1 MSLTR
6 AYKNLIMNV
15 YGLTMQKIDKRTAK
29 ILEYISSHGTTNIS
43 EIAKNVNMPI
53 TTVYG
58 IIKRLQRKN
67 IVNVRDFVNFTALG
81 LTQYSV
87 IFYYSKKEGVKSV
100 LAANKDYQIYFAKS
114 YCEKPCIYA
123 KYVIPINNN
132 KDFIEFLN
140 TAIDLKLIDNYEAY
154 ATTNS
159 YIPPLSFKN
168 FDFRQKTWIFDWEEL
183 LNNLYL
189 TEPQEFLNIR
199 DPIKVEL
206 DNIDLKIL
214 FMREI
219 NSFTHLSSIKRIF
232 SNVSLQSIYY
242 HYSNHIRK
250 NNIISATRVI
260 LLPYPYIINDKIISN
275 SIIFF
280 VNFNNTEW
288 MNRFI
293 NALKDTCFLY
303 STTRIFGENTLIVH
317 VYLPY
322 IEQPNFL
329 QFLDKLIED
338 KIISYYRFFIIDPKT
353 AQVKPLPYHTY
364 DAQNKEW
371 HWPQDEYILK
381 LQSTGVIKENNMHYS
396 IFPTTILQTL
406 FF

>member
-1 MSLTR
+1 
-6 AYKNLIMNV
+6 
-15 YGLTMQKIDKRTAK
+15 
-29 ILEYISSHGTTNIS
+29 
-43 EIAKNVNMPI
+43 
-53 TTVYG
+53 
-58 IIKRLQRKN
+58 
-67 IVNVRDFVNFTALG
+67 
-81 LTQYSV
+81 
-87 IFYYSKKEGVKSV
+87 
-100 LAANKDYQIYFAKS
+100 
-114 YCEKPCIYA
+114 
-123 KYVIPINNN
+123 
-132 KDFIEFLN
+132 
-140 TAIDLKLIDNYEAY
+140 
-154 ATTNS
+154 
-159 YIPPLSFKN
+159 
-168 FDFRQKTWIFDWEEL
+168 
-183 LNNLYL
+183 
-189 TEPQEFLNIR
+189 
-199 DPIKVEL
+199 
-206 DNIDLKIL
+206 
-214 FMREI
+214 
-219 NSFTHLSSIKRIF
+219 
-232 SNVSLQSIYY
+232 
-242 HYSNHIRK
+242 
-250 NNIISATRVI
+250 
-260 LLPYPYIINDKIISN
+260 
-275 SIIFF
+275 
-280 VNFNNTEW
+280 